1 MKLFKHPTHGLLAG
15 CLWLVA
21 TNLAAAPLTFS
32 QSEYTA
38 FATAEL
44 DANINGPFALSSAP
58 GSLPLIAN
66 ASLSTLP
73 NSSFAV
79 GIANMGQ
86 LVASTQAFSL
96 GASSAGVAGAGFSG
110 QFIGT
115 GQAVNFGVDFSSFN
129 NVVNGAANSQ
139 LFITLVSDGTTLF
152 DKILSSSQ
160 TVNESYLLS
169 QGSTNLFDIQLI
181 SNANALGGLDA
192 ALGFNLASAAFNVSA
207 VPEPNVAWLM
217 LAGMGMVGL
226 VRRKATRAAI
236 G

>member
-1 MKLFKHPTHGLLAG
+1 MKLFKHPTQSLLAG
-15 CLWLVA
+15 WLVLAA
-21 TNLAAAPLTFS
+21 TNLAAAPITFT

-44 DANINGPFALSSAP
+44 DADIDGPFALGSPP
-58 GSLPLIAN
+58 GPLPLIAN

-73 NSSFAV
+73 NSSFAA
-79 GIANMGQ
+79 GIANLGQ

-96 GASSAGVAGAGFSG
+96 GASTAGAAGAGFSG

-115 GQAVNFGVDFSSFN
+115 GQTVNFAVDFSSFN
-129 NVVNGAANSQ
+129 NVVNGAAGSQ

-160 TVNESYLLS
+160 IVNESYLLS
-169 QGSTNLFDIQLI
+169 TGSTNLFDIQLI
-181 SNANALGGLDA
+181 SNADALGGVDA
-192 ALGFNLASAAFNVSA
+192 ALGFNLASAAFSVSA

-217 LAGMGMVGL
+217 LAGIGMVGL
-226 VRRKATRAAI
+226 VRRKAARATI